1 MTIRTILLASA
12 GAAAFWSAGA
22 HSAHASEVLY
32 NGVGFLQGTQ
42 SFSDSFTLSSP
53 GTLTVT
59 LGNVGWPQPL
69 STLDL
74 LVSSSSGVLAPS
86 LDASTV
92 MSATETLNVAA
103 GNISANWFGQA
114 AAGGLNAGVY
124 SVEIQYQATPTV
136 PLPTSIGLFLSGL
149 VLLAWQRRAKRVP
162 ANDNVA
168 SSRAQA
174 V

>member
-1 MTIRTILLASA
+1 MKIRHILLASA
-12 GAAAFWSAGA
+12 AAAALGAQSAR
-22 HSAHASEVLY
+22 ASEVLY

-42 SFSDSFTLSSP
+42 SFSDSFTLSAP

-74 LVSSSSGVLAPS
+74 LVSSSSGALAPS

-114 AAGGLNAGVY
+114 ASGGFNAGVY

-149 VLLAWQRRAKRVP
+149 ALLAWQRRAKRVSV
-162 ANDNVA
+162 NGNTA
-168 SSRAQA
+168 SSSAQA
-174 V
+174 A

>member
-1 MTIRTILLASA
+1 MKIRNILLATA
-12 GAAAFWSAGA
+12 GAAACCSMGAQSAR
-22 HSAHASEVLY
+22 ASEVLY
-32 NGVGFLQGTQ
+32 DGVGFLQGTQ
-42 SFSDSFTLSSP
+42 SFSDSFTVSAP
-53 GTLTVT
+53 GSLTVT

-69 STLDL
+69 TTLDL

-103 GNISANWFGQA
+103 GNISANWFGTA

-149 VLLAWQRRAKRVP
+149 ALLAWQRRAKRVP
-162 ANDNVA
+162 DSENAE
-168 SSRAQA
+168 SSRAHA
-174 V
+174 A